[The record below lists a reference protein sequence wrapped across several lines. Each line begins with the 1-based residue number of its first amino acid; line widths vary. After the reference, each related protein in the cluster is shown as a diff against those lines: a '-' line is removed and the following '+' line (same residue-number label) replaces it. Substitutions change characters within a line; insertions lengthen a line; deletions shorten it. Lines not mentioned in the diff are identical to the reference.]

1 MNELQLYSELAP
13 LATKSKVE
21 ITELAQ
27 KQIDYI
33 KENGDAENTFAFL
46 KKCSTLL
53 DLVTDGVKE
62 DAMTAIGRGSDYFH
76 GVKMTIESRTTYNYL
91 NNPSLI
97 VKVYQY
103 LTLSN
108 KPRYPFSTWFVC
120 YSCFSHKAKLISFVI
135 LYKTI
140 KYYLRFQSLI

>member
-33 KENGDAENTFAFL
+33 KGNGDAENTFAFL

-76 GVKMTIESRTTYNYL
+76 GVKMTVESRTTYNYSNDPIWKNL
-91 NNPSLI
+91 QKQMKERESLLKAI
-97 VKVYQY
+97 KEPIEVLDPESGEVVTVYPATKKVSDYIK
-103 LTLSN
+103 T
-108 KPRYPFSTWFVC
+108 
-120 YSCFSHKAKLISFVI
+120 SF
-135 LYKTI
+135 
-140 KYYLRFQSLI
+140 

>member
-1 MNELQLYSELAP
+1 MKNELQLYYELAP

-33 KENGDAENTFAFL
+33 KENGNAENTFAFL

-91 NNPSLI
+91 NDPIWKNLQKQMKERESLLKAI
-97 VKVYQY
+97 KEPIEVLDPESGEVVVVYPATKKVSDY
-103 LTLSN
+103 
-108 KPRYPFSTWFVC
+108 
-120 YSCFSHKAKLISFVI
+120 I
-135 LYKTI
+135 KTN
-140 KYYLRFQSLI
+140 F

>member
-21 ITELAQ
+21 IIELAQ

-76 GVKMTIESRTTYNYL
+76 GVKMTVESRTTYSYSND
-91 NNPSLI
+91 PIWKSLQKQTKERESLLKAI
-97 VKVYQY
+97 KEPIEVLDPESGEVVTVYPATKKVSDY
-103 LTLSN
+103 
-108 KPRYPFSTWFVC
+108 
-120 YSCFSHKAKLISFVI
+120 I
-135 LYKTI
+135 KTN
-140 KYYLRFQSLI
+140 F

>member
-1 MNELQLYSELAP
+1 MKNELQLYSELAP
-13 LATKSKVE
+13 LATKSKSE

-76 GVKMTIESRTTYNYL
+76 GVKMTVESRTTYNYC
-91 NNPSLI
+91 NDPIWKSLQKQMKERESLLKAI
-97 VKVYQY
+97 KEPIEVLDPESGEVVVVYPATKKVSDY
-103 LTLSN
+103 
-108 KPRYPFSTWFVC
+108 
-120 YSCFSHKAKLISFVI
+120 I
-135 LYKTI
+135 KTN
-140 KYYLRFQSLI
+140 F

>member
-13 LATKSKVE
+13 LATKSKAE

-27 KQIDYI
+27 KQIAYI

-76 GVKMTIESRTTYNYL
+76 GVKMTVESRTTYNYSNDPIWKNL
-91 NNPSLI
+91 QKQMKERESLLKAI
-97 VKVYQY
+97 KEPIEVLDPESGEVVKVYPATKKVSDY
-103 LTLSN
+103 
-108 KPRYPFSTWFVC
+108 
-120 YSCFSHKAKLISFVI
+120 I
-135 LYKTI
+135 KTN
-140 KYYLRFQSLI
+140 F

>member
-1 MNELQLYSELAP
+1 MKNELQLYSELAP
-13 LATKSKVE
+13 LATKSKSE

-76 GVKMTIESRTTYNYL
+76 GVKMTVESRTTYNYSNDPIWKNL
-91 NNPSLI
+91 QKQMKERESLLKAI
-97 VKVYQY
+97 KEPIEVLDPESGEVVTVYPATKKVSDYIK
-103 LTLSN
+103 T
-108 KPRYPFSTWFVC
+108 
-120 YSCFSHKAKLISFVI
+120 SF
-135 LYKTI
+135 
-140 KYYLRFQSLI
+140 